1 VKKDELRSDL
11 LQYALDNNLA
21 GLMTQLVTAIGVVL
35 ILHAADDTRDWLWVW
50 LAIAV
55 FTVGVRL
62 ALHRYMCRTIHTVKG
77 RSPEWIDW
85 AWRLQKGGLL
95 MAGLLWAALISIG
108 FHTYPPAQQYLIMMV
123 LAAMAGGASSVLAP
137 MRVMGPLYMLLL
149 MGPVCFQLA
158 RQGSNQWIIA
168 VIGAAFFLTML
179 MGHRNNHAK
188 LRKAINLQN
197 ENWHLVEQLTLRTAE
212 VMTSNAELEARV
224 DERTR
229 SLHSL
234 AHHDPLTT
242 LLNRRGLM
250 HQLSPLPYTAPHSHA
265 VLFVDLDHFK
275 QLNDGLG
282 HVSGDAILQE
292 VARRLTVLL
301 PTTATVA
308 RWGGDEFIVV
318 SPALLEPRHQAM
330 QLAQRLH
337 DGLSKTYNIESASV
351 QMGVSIGIAVQ
362 GDDGDTID
370 TLLQAAD
377 LASAEAKRL
386 GRGRIVFYDG
396 TLARIQRRKHDIN
409 AALRN
414 AVHDGSLSLHF
425 QPLVSAATGAVV
437 SVEALLRWNP
447 PHLGAVGPQ
456 EFIPLAEESD
466 RIVALGAWVLQQAC
480 RTAAGWAA
488 APGGDGQPPTVAVN
502 VSMRQLATQR
512 FGSFVAETLAATH
525 LPAARLVVEVTE
537 SVFDEH
543 NQERIQQSLQGL
555 RALGVQIHIDDFG
568 TGYSS
573 LSRLRE
579 FPIDGIKIDRSFVAK
594 LDDRALAVVESAVL
608 IAKRFSLKIIA
619 EGIETPAQAH
629 CLQALGVDE
638 FQGYLFGKPQPIA
651 QLRGVAPDWR
661 LEPAEA

>member
-1 VKKDELRSDL
+1 MKKDELRSDL

-35 ILHAADDTRDWLWVW
+35 ILHAADDSRDWLWVW

-77 RSPEWIDW
+77 KSPEWIDR
-85 AWRLQKGGLL
+85 AWLLQKTGL
-95 MAGLLWAALISIG
+95 MVAGLLWAALISIG
-108 FHTYPPAQQYLIMMV
+108 FNNYPPAQQYLIMMV
-123 LAAMAGGASSVLAP
+123 LAAMAGGAASVLAP
-137 MRVMGPLYMLLL
+137 MRVMGPMYMALL

-158 RQGSNQWIIA
+158 RQNPDQWVVG
-168 VIGAAFFLTML
+168 VIGAVFFCM
-179 MGHRNNHAK
+179 MVVGHRHNHAQ

-197 ENWHLVEQLTLRTAE
+197 ENWHLIEQLTLRTAE
-212 VMTSNAELEARV
+212 VMTSNTELEERV

-234 AHHDPLTT
+234 ANHDPLTG

-250 HQLSPLPYTAPHSHA
+250 HHLSPLPYTAPHCHA
-265 VLFVDLDHFK
+265 VLFLDLDHFK
-275 QLNDGLG
+275 QINDGLG
-282 HVSGDAILQE
+282 HVSGDAILLE
-292 VARRLTVLL
+292 VAQRLNTLL

-318 SPALLEPRHQAM
+318 TPALVDVRHQSLK
-330 QLAQRLH
+330 LAQRVH
-337 DGLSKTYNIESASV
+337 DGLTKTYNIESASV
-351 QMGVSIGIAVQ
+351 QMGASIGIAVQ
-362 GDDGDTID
+362 GEDGDTIE

-386 GRGRIVFYDG
+386 GRGRIVYYDS

-409 AALRN
+409 AALRD

-437 SVEALLRWNP
+437 SVEALLRWSSP
-447 PHLGAVGPQ
+447 QLGPVGPQ

-466 RIVALGAWVLQQAC
+466 RIVELGAWVLQQAC
-480 RTAAGWAA
+480 RAA
-488 APGGDGQPPTVAVN
+488 ASWAPQPGDRPHLPTVAVN

-512 FGSFVAETLAATH
+512 FGTFVAETLAATH
-525 LPAARLVVEVTE
+525 LPASRLVVEVTE

-543 NQERIQQSLQGL
+543 NQDRILQSLQGL
-555 RALGVQIHIDDFG
+555 RALGVHIHIDDFG

-579 FPIDGIKIDRSFVAK
+579 FPIDGIKIDRSFIAK

-638 FQGYLFGKPQPIA
+638 FQGYLFGKPQPVA
-651 QLRGVAPDWR
+651 QLQGVAPDWR
-661 LEPAEA
+661 LEPLEA